1 METIEDK
8 TTLPETAE
16 IASHWYPKAKEVAD
30 ISFDLYQNIDL
41 MKINA
46 SNYPASGKN
55 LYNSIKM
62 YIAKILQ
69 VDAELRIESENSQLF
84 NKEAFFSTCRNAEE
98 FAAKYFKNL
107 NEDSYATVLTGIKND
122 IAVIENRLITQCLNK
137 IGYLDGCG
145 FFTSFTAIV
154 GQNSKIFS
162 PGEEIEIN
170 AGIGS
175 FSKSSQPEIL
185 INGISIPLGIEGYS
199 GYKKKVQKIPGNY
212 SIPVEIRFYN
222 QATGKEEKRIVNINY
237 TVAMLSTNY

>member
-8 TTLPETAE
+8 TTFPETAE
-16 IASHWYPKAKEVAD
+16 IASHWYPKAKEVTD

-41 MKINA
+41 MNINA

-62 YIAKILQ
+62 YVAKILQ

-84 NKEAFFSTCRNAEE
+84 NKESFFSTCRNAEE
-98 FAAKYFKNL
+98 FADKYFKNL
-107 NEDSYATVLTGIKND
+107 NEDSYATVLNGIKND
-122 IAVIENRLITQCLNK
+122 IAVAENRLITQCLNK

-145 FFTSFTAIV
+145 FSTSYSAIV

-175 FSKSSQPEIL
+175 YSKSSQPEII
-185 INGISIPLGIEGYS
+185 INGISVPLGIEGYS
-199 GYKKKVQKIPGNY
+199 GYTKKVQKIPGNY
-212 SIPVEIRFYN
+212 SIPVEIRFFN
-222 QATGKEEKRIVNINY
+222 QLTGKKEERIVNIEY
-237 TVAMLSTNY
+237 TVARPCNN